1 MSELR
6 VENAGG
12 RSNRL
17 GLLFLK
23 MRVRDSVKHSLNIL
37 RYMKATMDLIHT
49 TGTSSVANLLLQKNI
64 LRGFVTPV
72 FIHLADD
79 NYTVDLA
86 SRKGMVS
93 KQLAAA
99 APSGPRNTDRC
110 KSGPQI
116 GEIER
121 NLAIYNILQR
131 PSRRGWEPAA

>member
-1 MSELR
+1 M
-6 VENAGG
+6 
-12 RSNRL
+12 
-17 GLLFLK
+17 
-23 MRVRDSVKHSLNIL
+23 
-37 RYMKATMDLIHT
+37 YLIPT
-49 TGTSSVANLLLQKNI
+49 TGTSRVANLLVQKSI